1 MSIFTSVFL
10 VIAEVGTDL
19 AGNNGSHEGAFEGI
33 VNEFGLNAPLFFAQV
48 INFLIV
54 AYVIWRFGFKRILG
68 TMEERE
74 KKIASGLQYAEEV
87 KIKLADAERQHA
99 ETLQDASEEAQKTM
113 ASAREQAKSFE
124 DRLRKDAE
132 ARAEDIVRKAR
143 EQMELE
149 RQTMVDEAK
158 KEFANLVVASSA
170 KVIDRELSDEEKARF
185 SEAAAKEL
193 AEA

>member
-1 MSIFTSVFL
+1 MSIYTTVFL
-10 VIAEVGTDL
+10 VIAEASADHGGEHVSDG
-19 AGNNGSHEGAFEGI
+19 GALGKIIET
-33 VNEFGLNAPLFFAQV
+33 FGLDFPLFFAQV

-99 ETLQDASEEAQKTM
+99 ETLQEASEEAQKTI

-149 RQTMVDEAK
+149 RQTMVAEAK
-158 KEFANLVVASSA
+158 KEFASLVVGTSA
-170 KVIDRELSDEEKARF
+170 KVLDRELQDEEKQRF
-185 SEAAAKEL
+185 SESAAKEL
-193 AEA
+193 AKI